1 MKKINIRGL
10 ATSAAIAA
18 AYVVMTL
25 PFASFSFG
33 FIQFRIA
40 EILCILPFYS
50 VYAVFGVFIGCLISN
65 LLFSSFIDVIV
76 GSLATLLGAYLTYKC
91 KHMLLAP
98 VFPILIN
105 AVAIGLMLSILS
117 GSFSIVLMLSY
128 MGSIA
133 VSQFIIC
140 FAIGVPVMRILNKYL
155 LKKPI
160 Q

>member
-1 MKKINIRGL
+1 MKKLNIRGI
-10 ATSAAIAA
+10 AMSAAIAA
-18 AYVVMTL
+18 TYVIMTL

-40 EILCILPFYS
+40 EILTILPFYS
-50 VYAVFGVFIGCLISN
+50 IYAVFGVFIGCLISN
-65 LLFSSFIDVIV
+65 FLFSSFIDVIV
-76 GSLATLLGAYLTYKC
+76 GSLATLLAAYLTYKC

-98 VFPILIN
+98 VFPIIIN
-105 AVAIGLMLSILS
+105 AIAIGLMLAILS

-140 FAIGVPVMRILNKYL
+140 FAIGLPVMRVLNRYL
-155 LKKPI
+155 FKNFTK
-160 Q
+160 